1 MFFSSFPPFFLLA
14 LSIFAFL
21 SFPSMI
27 FELIGCEKPLP
38 FGPFSLQ
45 WLHLLVSFPKNGLR
59 YLNKYLRRF
68 CPLFRNAMRW
78 ARIFVQPTI
87 GEFFFSRLQDSFFFK
102 VKRLA
107 TFIDSCLWGEVF
119 WKWSPSPS
127 NRSFPHSVGFSPVY
141 CFGISCTKEATGL
154 IGNGLPQLSNKNK
167 ILS

>member
-107 TFIDSCLWGEVF
+107 TFIDSCLWGEFF
-119 WKWSPSPS
+119 WKLSPSPS
-127 NRSFPHSVGFSPVY
+127 NRPFPHSVGF
-141 CFGISCTKEATGL
+141 TKFIA
-154 IGNGLPQLSNKNK
+154 LP
-167 ILS
+167 

>member
-78 ARIFVQPTI
+78 AIIFVQPTI

-107 TFIDSCLWGEVF
+107 TFIDSCLWGEFF

-127 NRSFPHSVGFSPVY
+127 NRPFPHSVGFSPVY
-141 CFGISCTKEATGL
+141 CFAISCTKEAQEKPPGL
-154 IGNGLPQLSNKNK
+154 YGMGSLI
-167 ILS
+167 